1 MRFIMDDKSIER
13 LKYVHPDLASVV
25 QLAYELSH
33 VKFKV
38 TEGLRTIETQ
48 RKYVATGR
56 SQTMSSY
63 HLAQAD
69 GYSHAVDLA
78 AFPDGQLSWDLEYY
92 YDIADAMDNAADALG
107 VCIKWGAAWNTTTE
121 EFDSAREAANSYI
134 KERKKLGRK
143 VFIDAVHFQI
153 EV

>member
-1 MRFIMDDKSIER
+1 MDSKSVER
-13 LKYVHPDLASVV
+13 LKQVHPDLAAVV
-25 QLAYELSH
+25 EMAYELSPT
-33 VKFKV
+33 KFKV
-38 TEGLRTIETQ
+38 IEGLRTVETQ

-56 SQTMSSY
+56 SQTMNSY
-63 HLAQAD
+63 HLAQDD

-78 AFPDGQLSWDLEYY
+78 AFPNGELSWDLEYY

-107 VCIKWGAAWNTTTE
+107 VTIKWGAAWNTTTTD
-121 EFDSAREAANSYI
+121 FDVARDAYNSYI

-143 VFIDAVHFQI
+143 AFIDAVHFQI

>member
-1 MRFIMDDKSIER
+1 MDDKSMER

-25 QLAYELSH
+25 QLAYELSPI
-33 VKFKV
+33 KFKV

-78 AFPDGQLSWDLEYY
+78 AFPDGQIS
-92 YDIADAMDNAADALG
+92 
-107 VCIKWGAAWNTTTE
+107 
-121 EFDSAREAANSYI
+121 
-134 KERKKLGRK
+134 
-143 VFIDAVHFQI
+143 
-153 EV
+153 